1 MAAQKGDSLLIKLG
15 DDSSPQTFTTVA
27 GLRTKTFTLNGETVD
42 VTNAD
47 TTSKQRQLLAGAG
60 ILSMSVSGSGV
71 FTDASTDTSL
81 ESIMLAQTHRDW
93 QIVVPG
99 FGTYE
104 GKFQLTQLEYA
115 GEYNGEATFTIALE
129 SAGDISFTA
138 S

>member
-1 MAAQKGDSLLIKLG
+1 MAAQPGDSLIIKLG

-71 FTDASTDTSL
+71 FTDASTDASL
-81 ESIMLAQTHRDW
+81 QAIMLAQTHRDW
-93 QIVVPG
+93 QIVVPS
-99 FGTYE
+99 FGAYE